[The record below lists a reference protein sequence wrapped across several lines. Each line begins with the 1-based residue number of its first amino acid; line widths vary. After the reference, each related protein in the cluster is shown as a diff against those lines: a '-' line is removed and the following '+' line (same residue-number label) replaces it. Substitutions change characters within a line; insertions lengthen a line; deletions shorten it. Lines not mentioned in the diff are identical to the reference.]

1 MNISIIDGNSI
12 GYAAHY
18 GTTLTNGEGMQTQ
31 AIFGTARTLIELRQ
45 SHPETTPL
53 VVWDGRA
60 TWRFEA
66 CPTYKSNRH
75 SDDPKKEAVK
85 EAYKK
90 QTPYIRRIL
99 KSMGVRQMLVSTHEA
114 DDVAAKLV
122 ANKKEG
128 DKIILI
134 TGDRDW
140 LQLVRPGV
148 LWKDC
153 RKGDVVGMYNFFEY
167 TGFRTPE
174 AFLDGKCLK
183 GDTSDAI
190 SGVGGI
196 GEKGAPEFLA
206 TYGSVK
212 NFFAGVDSGVI
223 VPTKKAL
230 KHLASPEGRGIY
242 ERNYRVMQLLNVAPI
257 DRKNLTSNDRSSKNR
272 DEFIELC
279 GQFGFA
285 SFLAN
290 PDKILNL
297 F

>member
-18 GTTLTNGEGMQTQ
+18 GTTLTNGDMQTQ
-31 AIFGTARTLIELRQ
+31 AVFGTARTLIELRQ

-60 TWRFEA
+60 TWRFDA

-75 SDDPKKEAVK
+75 SDDPKKEEVRL
-85 EAYKK
+85 AYKK
-90 QTPYIRRIL
+90 QVPFIRQML
-99 KSMGVRQMLVSTHEA
+99 KAMGVRQMLVTTHEA
-114 DDVAAKLV
+114 DDLAAMIVA
-122 ANKKEG
+122 KKKPD
-128 DKIILI
+128 DKIVLI

-140 LQLVRPGV
+140 LQLVRPNV

-153 RKGDVVGMYNFFEY
+153 RKGDIVGTFNFFEV
-167 TGFRTPE
+167 TGYKTPE

-183 GDTSDAI
+183 GDSSDNI

-206 TYGSVK
+206 TYGSVR
-212 NFFAGVDSGVI
+212 NFFGHVDAGTV

-230 KHLASPEGRGIY
+230 KHLASDEGREIY
-242 ERNYRVMQLLNVAPI
+242 ERNYRVMQLLDVAPF
-257 DRKNLTSNDRSSKNR
+257 DKKNLICNDRTSKNR
-272 DEFIELC
+272 DEFVELC
-279 GQFGFA
+279 GKLGFA
-285 SFLAN
+285 SFLSD